1 MRALVEVSCLFQNET
16 ATSYARLRFS
26 LKSPSSTYVDGFDAL
41 FLLAILVTDFPAFP
55 ARFPSDLPNNWFAID
70 FGLELRW
77 LRDGGNAGVRLS
89 R

>member
-1 MRALVEVSCLFQNET
+1 MLIPKRDGDVICSFAILFEVAFLH
-16 ATSYARLRFS
+16 
-26 LKSPSSTYVDGFDAL
+26 VDGFDAL
-41 FLLAILVTDFPAFP
+41 LLLAILVTDFPTFP